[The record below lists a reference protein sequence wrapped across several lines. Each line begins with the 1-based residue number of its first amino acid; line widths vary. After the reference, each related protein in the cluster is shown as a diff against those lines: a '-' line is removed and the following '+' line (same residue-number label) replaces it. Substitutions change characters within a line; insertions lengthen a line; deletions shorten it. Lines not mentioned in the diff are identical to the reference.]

1 MLGFVF
7 SCGDTKDAGTC
18 SSDVHTGDAGI
29 CRSDEETQV
38 MLGFV
43 VPSFQMP
50 PAGGLSRNLTYTLS
64 SARQVFQVEV
74 FFQVT
79 GWGADIDWVKTYEE
93 GLMKSKS
100 SLKPLMVIHH
110 LLDCPFSIALK
121 KAFAANA
128 EIQKLAKED
137 FIMLNIVNETSDK
150 NMAPD
155 GYYVPRIILVD
166 PSLTVRTDIVGKH
179 KKNKYTYEPNDIP
192 LLIENMKKAKMVL
205 HKEL

>member
-1 MLGFVF
+1 MDGLG
-7 SCGDTKDAGTC
+7 KWKLHLA
-18 SSDVHTGDAGI
+18 I
-29 CRSDEETQV
+29 
-38 MLGFV
+38 LGLLVAAVLYFTV
-43 VPSFQMP
+43 NREPKKE
-50 PAGGLSRNLTYTLS
+50 SRP
-64 SARQVFQVEV
+64 VEL
-74 FFQVT
+74 